1 MARQALVVMKTSA
14 DAVRRAL
21 ADTEPAPDPGEQQA
35 PITSVLGSVN
45 LDEQPEP
52 EAPEDLDQGEAGA
65 DE

>member
-14 DAVRRAL
+14 DAVRRAV

-45 LDEQPEP
+45 LDEVPEP
-52 EAPEDLDQGEAGA
+52 EDPEEGEAGA
-65 DE
+65 KE